1 MPTNRSYRTTRRTG
15 TRTTNRTTRT
25 TTSTTR
31 NATNPAYPA
40 TKFSNQRQKIAAAIG
55 SFRTIGQ
62 QFNGPGR
69 VVGFSPAAANR
80 WINFVNNGAR
90 VYKFSNTQV
99 DRLVGTTGSTSTTST
114 TNVLR
119 SLQRR
124 FGNGIKA
131 VTQVRGNNWLVAA
144 TPSVTA
150 RPFTNYNWR

>member
-1 MPTNRSYRTTRRTG
+1 MPTTRSYRTSRRTT

-25 TTSTTR
+25 TNSSRTT
-31 NATNPAYPA
+31 TGPAYPA
-40 TKFSNQRQKIAAAIG
+40 TKFSNQRQKIQAAIG

-90 VYKFSNTQV
+90 VYKFSSTQV
-99 DRLVGTTGSTSTTST
+99 GRMVGQTTTGTPTASTTT
-114 TNVLR
+114 VLR

-124 FGNGIKA
+124 YGNGIKA

-144 TPSVTA
+144 TPTVTA
-150 RPFTNYNWR
+150 RPFSNYNW

>member
-1 MPTNRSYRTTRRTG
+1 MPTTRSYRTSRRTT

-25 TTSTTR
+25 TNSSRT
-31 NATNPAYPA
+31 ATGPAYPA
-40 TKFSNQRQKIAAAIG
+40 TKFSNQRQKIQAAIG

-90 VYKFSNTQV
+90 VYKFSSTQV
-99 DRLVGTTGSTSTTST
+99 GRMVGQTTTSPTTTST
-114 TNVLR
+114 TTVLR

-124 FGNGIKA
+124 YGNGIKA

-144 TPSVTA
+144 TPTVTA
-150 RPFTNYNWR
+150 RPFSNYNW